1 MADIKVSGMP
11 SANSIEQDD
20 LFMIVQDGKNKK
32 VEANIIK
39 SLVRS
44 PKIYTVRKQ
53 ISSSSSALERLNDNV
68 GLVANATH
76 DGSAVVNDFDNIY
89 PWSDIISYN
98 YDTKGQRITAFYGDP
113 TFDFSGNNGQVL
125 TRIPKFWYKIWKDGG
140 YYYYS
145 IADNKVDGYIESQQF
160 SVGRY
165 TVSGSSSGVFSR
177 SGQAPFVNYN
187 ITNARTYA
195 RNVGDRFGI
204 LDYHIFLISLLYIVE
219 YADYNSQ
226 NKLGKGNINNTA
238 ALTSGGCD
246 SLGMKSGCLVNDS
259 KHSVIYRGI
268 EDIYGN
274 IWQFI
279 DGLNIKDHI
288 AYVSYNSSDYAVD
301 KFDGSYKQV
310 GYTTSNTNGWVKE
323 LGYDN
328 NNPLIG
334 LAAVIGGSESTYVT
348 DYYWQNSGNRIAL
361 FGGSWDNGTFCGFW
375 CWHLNIESS
384 WASAYCGS
392 RLIGNSFICAH
403 HFPCHLAKID

>member
-246 SLGMKSGCLVNDS
+246 SLGMKSGCLVNDG
-259 KHSVIYRGI
+259 KHSVIYRGT

-279 DGLNIKDHI
+279 DGLNVKDHI

-334 LAAVIGGSESTYVT
+334 LPTVIGGSENTYIT
-348 DYYWQNSGNRIAL
+348 DHYYQHPGNRIAR
-361 FGGSWDNGTFCGFW
+361 FGGYYVDGTTCGFW
-375 CWHLNIESS
+375 FWILTSKSS
-384 WASAYCGS
+384 STVANGGS
-392 RLIGNSFICAH
+392 RL
-403 HFPCHLAKID
+403 LANF

>member
-11 SANSIEQDD
+11 LANSIERDD

-76 DGSAVVNDFDNIY
+76 DGSEVVNDFDNIY

-238 ALTSGGCD
+238 ALVSGGCD
-246 SLGMKSGCLVNDS
+246 SLGMKSGCLINDGR
-259 KHSVIYRGI
+259 HSVI
-268 EDIYGN
+268 
-274 IWQFI
+274 
-279 DGLNIKDHI
+279 
-288 AYVSYNSSDYAVD
+288 YNSSDYAVD
-301 KFDGSYKQV
+301 KFDGSYKQI
-310 GYTTSNTNGWVKE
+310 GYTTPNTNGYVKE

-334 LAAVIGGSESTYVT
+334 LATVIGGSESTYIT
-348 DYYWQNSGNRIAL
+348 NYYWQNSGNRIAL
-361 FGGSWDNGTFCGFW
+361 FGGGWDNGTNCGFW
-375 CWHLNIESS
+375 YWNLNNESS
-384 WASAYCGS
+384 
-392 RLIGNSFICAH
+392 
-403 HFPCHLAKID
+403 

>member
-125 TRIPKFWYKIWKDGG
+125 TRIPKFWYKIWKDGE

-177 SGQAPFVNYN
+177 SGQAPLINYN
-187 ITNARTYA
+187 ITNARIYA

-204 LDYHIFLISLLYIVE
+204 LDYHIFLISLLYMVE

-226 NKLGKGNINNTA
+226 NKLGKGNVNNTA
-238 ALTSGGCD
+238 ALVSGGCD
-246 SLGMKSGCLVNDS
+246 SLGMKSGCLINDGR
-259 KHSVIYRGI
+259 HSVIYRGI

-301 KFDGSYKQV
+301 KFDGSYKKV
-310 GYTTSNTNGWVKE
+310 GYALSNTNGYVKE

-334 LAAVIGGSESTYVT
+334 LATVIGGSESTYIT
-348 DYYWQNSGNRIAL
+348 NYYWQDSGNRIVR
-361 FGGSWDNGTFCGFW
+361 FGGNWADGTRCGLSYWVLNGISTLDG
-375 CWHLNIESS
+375 
-384 WASAYCGS
+384 AGGS
-392 RLIGNSFICAH
+392 RL
-403 HFPCHLAKID
+403 LANF

>member
-11 SANSIEQDD
+11 LANSIERDD

-32 VEANIIK
+32 VEADIIK

-76 DGSAVVNDFDNIY
+76 DGSAVVNNFDSIY

-246 SLGMKSGCLVNDS
+246 SLGMKSGCLVNDG
-259 KHSVIYRGI
+259 KHSVIYRGT

-279 DGLNIKDHI
+279 DGLNVKDHI

-334 LAAVIGGSESTYVT
+334 LATVVGGSESTYVT

-361 FGGSWDNGTFCGFW
+361 FGGSWVRGTDCGFW
-375 CWHLNIESS
+375 YWGFNSGSS
-384 WASAYCGS
+384 LADTYGGS
-392 RLIGNSFICAH
+392 RLLLNQ
-403 HFPCHLAKID
+403 

>member
-1 MADIKVSGMP
+1 MANIKVSGMP

-246 SLGMKSGCLVNDS
+246 SLGMKSGCLVNDG
-259 KHSVIYRGI
+259 KHSVIYRGT

-279 DGLNIKDHI
+279 DGLNVKDHI
-288 AYVSYNSSDYAVD
+288 SYVSYNSSDYAVD

-334 LAAVIGGSESTYVT
+334 LATVVGGSENTYIT
-348 DYYWQNSGNRIAL
+348 DNYWQNSGNKIAL
-361 FGGSWDNGTFCGFW
+361 FGGRWGDGAGCGFW
-375 CWHLNIESS
+375 CWDLSNESS
-384 WASAYCGS
+384 LADASSGS
-392 RLIGNSFICAH
+392 RLLLNQ
-403 HFPCHLAKID
+403 

>member
-226 NKLGKGNINNTA
+226 NKLGKGNISNTV

-301 KFDGSYKQV
+301 KFDGSYKPV

-361 FGGSWDNGTFCGFW
+361 FGGNGGSGTYCGFW
-375 CWHLNIESS
+375 YWV
-384 WASAYCGS
+384 
-392 RLIGNSFICAH
+392 
-403 HFPCHLAKID
+403 LALSLPGLMLAAVLAFC

>member
-246 SLGMKSGCLVNDS
+246 SLGMKSGCLVNDG
-259 KHSVIYRGI
+259 KHSVIYRGT

-279 DGLNIKDHI
+279 DGLNVKDHI

-334 LAAVIGGSESTYVT
+334 LATVVGGSESTYVT
-348 DYYWQNSGNRIAL
+348 DYYWQNSGNRIAR
-361 FGGSWDNGTFCGFW
+361 FGGYWGNGTYCGFW
-375 CWHLNIESS
+375 YWSLDNGSS
-384 WASAYCGS
+384 WADASAV
-392 RLIGNSFICAH
+392 
-403 HFPCHLAKID
+403 LAFC

>member
-11 SANSIEQDD
+11 SANSIESDD

-98 YDTKGQRITAFYGDP
+98 YDTKGYRITAFYGDP

-125 TRIPKFWYKIWKDGG
+125 TRIPKFWYKIWKDDG

-165 TVSGSSSGVFSR
+165 TVSGSSTGVFSR
-177 SGQAPFVNYN
+177 SGHAPFVNYN

-226 NKLGKGNINNTA
+226 NKLGRGNISNTV

-310 GYTTSNTNGWVKE
+310 GYTTPNTSGWVKE

-361 FGGSWDNGTFCGFW
+361 FGGPWGNGTSCGFW
-375 CWHLNIESS
+375 CWYLSFESS
-384 WASAYCGS
+384 WANAYGGS

>member
-1 MADIKVSGMP
+1 MADIKVSEMP

-68 GLVANATH
+68 GLVANATY

-177 SGQAPFVNYN
+177 SGQVPFTNYN

-226 NKLGKGNINNTA
+226 NKLGKGNISNTV

-279 DGLNIKDHI
+279 DGLNIKDYI

-301 KFDGSYKQV
+301 KFGGSYKQV
-310 GYTTSNTNGWVKE
+310 GYTTPNTNGWVKE

-348 DYYWQNSGNRIAL
+348 DYYWQNPGNRIAL
-361 FGGSWDNGTFCGFW
+361 FGGSWGHGTFCGFW
-375 CWHLNIESS
+375 CWALCNESS
-384 WASAYCGS
+384 WAFADGGS
-392 RLIGNSFICAH
+392 RLLLNQ
-403 HFPCHLAKID
+403 

>member
-11 SANSIEQDD
+11 LANSIEQDD

-177 SGQAPFVNYN
+177 SGYAPFLNYN

-204 LDYHIFLISLLYIVE
+204 LDYHIFLISLLYVVE

-226 NKLGKGNINNTA
+226 NKLGIGNVNNTA

-301 KFDGSYKQV
+301 KFDGSYKRV
-310 GYTTSNTNGWVKE
+310 GYTLANSNGWVKE

-334 LAAVIGGSESTYVT
+334 LVAVIGGSESTYVT

-361 FGGSWDNGTFCGFW
+361 FGGRWDSGTLCGFW
-375 CWHLNIESS
+375 CWDLSSGSS
-384 WASAYCGS
+384 WAGAGGGS

>member
-1 MADIKVSGMP
+1 MANIKVSEMP
-11 SANSIEQDD
+11 SANSIEQND

-145 IADNKVDGYIESQQF
+145 IANNKVDGYIESQQF

-226 NKLGKGNINNTA
+226 NKLGKGNISNTV

-301 KFDGSYKQV
+301 KFDGSYKPV
-310 GYTTSNTNGWVKE
+310 GYTTPNTNGWVKE

-328 NNPLIG
+328 NNPLIS

-348 DYYWQNSGNRIAL
+348 DYYWQNSGNRIAH
-361 FGGSWDNGTFCGFW
+361 FGGGWGSGTNCGFW
-375 CWHLNIESS
+375 FWNLNNESS
-384 WASAYCGS
+384 LAYAGSGS
-392 RLIGNSFICAH
+392 RLLLNQ
-403 HFPCHLAKID
+403 

>member
-1 MADIKVSGMP
+1 MANIKVSGMP

-310 GYTTSNTNGWVKE
+310 GYTLSNTNGWVKE

-328 NNPLIG
+328 NNPLVG
-334 LAAVIGGSESTYVT
+334 LATVIGGSENTYIT
-348 DYYWQNSGNRIAL
+348 DNYWQGSGNRIAR
-361 FGGSWDNGTFCGFW
+361 FGGNWDRGTYCGYWSWYLDIG
-375 CWHLNIESS
+375 SS
-384 WASAYCGS
+384 WANANSGS